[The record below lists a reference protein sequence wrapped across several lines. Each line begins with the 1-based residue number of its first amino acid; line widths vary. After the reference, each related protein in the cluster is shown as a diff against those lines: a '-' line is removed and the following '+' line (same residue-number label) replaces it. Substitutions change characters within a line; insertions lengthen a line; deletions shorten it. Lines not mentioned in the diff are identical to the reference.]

1 MSNRGPFPL
10 ARVHRRALPLAA
22 LALALSACGGD
33 SGARAAGDSALAHD
47 LALANV
53 VASQPELN
61 DAPVGESPEPEAV
74 AERPPAPVVAPRP
87 ATPAPRPRPAPRRD
101 TPVPTPT
108 PRAPEPVERES
119 PAPAP
124 APAPAAAGFAA
135 GTRFALTTHDRVCTV
150 SGRPGDKIT
159 ATLRDAV
166 HGSGGAVIP
175 AGATLVLEVASV
187 EPGEPPESG
196 RITFRVRSLDV
207 NETAHQARGSGTVQ
221 GDLQRAQVP
230 RVNASDRR
238 KVITGAVA
246 GAILGRVLGGD
257 TRGAVIGAAAGG
269 AAGAV
274 KARSDQSFEGCLPAG
289 SPVPIVLDEALTL
302 TA

>member
-1 MSNRGPFPL
+1 MSIRGPFPL
-10 ARVHRRALPLAA
+10 AREHARPASRTV
-22 LALALSACGGD
+22 LALAVAVAACGGD
-33 SGARAAGDSALAHD
+33 STSRAAADSALARD

-53 VASQPELN
+53 VATQPELN
-61 DAPVGESPEPEAV
+61 DAPLGEAPRPEVLEEA
-74 AERPPAPVVAPRP
+74 PPAPVMAPRT
-87 ATPAPRPRPAPRRD
+87 ATPQPRPRPAPRREA
-101 TPVPTPT
+101 PAPAPQ
-108 PRAPEPVERES
+108 PRAPEPVAETS
-119 PAPAP
+119 PAP

-159 ATLRDAV
+159 ATLREAV
-166 HGSGGAVIP
+166 RGSGGAVIP
-175 AGATLVLEVASV
+175 AGATIVLEVAAV
-187 EPGEPPESG
+187 EPGDPPESG

-207 NETAHQARGSGTVQ
+207 NETAHPARGSGTVQ

-269 AAGAV
+269 AAGAA

-302 TA
+302 GA